1 MRIRLAVLSAAVAAA
16 WLAPAVPAYAQDKGL
31 EVRLSGQ
38 VNRAL
43 MSVDDGTK
51 SNWFFVDNDI
61 SSTRFRLS
69 ATAPIMSGLTAG
81 AVWENEFQSN
91 ASNEVSM
98 FVRDVTPRFLER
110 HADIFLQGGWGKVS
124 LGQGS
129 GAADGGIEVDL
140 SGTTVAQWSGA
151 DNIGGAFEFNADGL
165 PTGVTVSDTINNQ
178 DFESRYDRLRYDSP
192 RLGGFGIAVSTG
204 SKASADVH
212 EIGLTYTGDMGGL
225 GRLAGALGFSK
236 NNTSDILGDDIET
249 TGGSVSWLHGSGFN
263 VTLAHSRR
271 DFGSLGEDGKFT
283 YAKLGYKFG
292 RHAVSLDWGKGEDI
306 AIDGVEGDM
315 VGVGYVW
322 APAAWADIY
331 AAIKRHGAE
340 GGGTDADN
348 ITFMMVGTRIKF

>member
-1 MRIRLAVLSAAVAAA
+1 MTIRIAVITAAVGTALAALSGQA
-16 WLAPAVPAYAQDKGL
+16 FAQAQGI

-38 VNRAL
+38 VNRAI
-43 MSVDDGTK
+43 MHADDGED
-51 SNWFFVDNDI
+51 SEHFFVDNDI

-98 FVRDVTPRFLER
+98 FVRDVSPRFLER

-140 SGTTVAQWSGA
+140 SGTTVAHWSGA

-165 PTGVTVSDTINNQ
+165 PTGVTVGDTINNQ

-192 RLGGFGIAVSTG
+192 NLGGFGIAVSTG

-212 EIGLTYTGDMGGL
+212 EIAATYSGDMGGL
-225 GRLAGALGFSK
+225 GRLAAAIGFSK
-236 NNTSDILGDDIET
+236 NNTSDTLGDDIET

-340 GGGTDADN
+340 AGGTDADN